1 MSNITLAPQQEEAM
15 RAILAWVDKIQQGE
29 FASLGDTP
37 YFVLTGYAG
46 TGKTTLMQFL
56 IEEIGASRITCATVT
71 GKAMNVLKRK
81 VGDEVTTR
89 TIHNL
94 LYKPISSPAFRN
106 LLHQLRN
113 TSKESPQY
121 EELIKRYR
129 KMAGKDDVGFDIKE
143 DQDDTSEILIVDE
156 ASMLSE
162 WMFNDLKELNKPI
175 LMVGDDMQ
183 LPPVAAKSIFESLG
197 VQARLTEV
205 HRQALDNPIL
215 RLATAIR
222 EGDTETVRQW
232 RRHKFDIGMAMRAGK
247 VLCYTNRTRHNIN
260 RMIRK
265 QRGYDSETPVKGDTL
280 ICTRNASGYAWVN
293 GAECEALSD
302 FQTNGGA
309 IGEMEVAYEGNDRGP
324 TDAYIH
330 DCVKNYRDCPELA
343 MSWDEL
349 PQTARC
355 FDYGYAITVHK
366 AQGSEW
372 DNVLLYDD
380 AKWVAKRNG
389 MAARQRWLYTAVTR
403 AKENLAWVE

>member
-1 MSNITLAPQQEEAM
+1 MGK
-15 RAILAWVDKIQQGE
+15 ILAWIEKIRAGDMPE
-29 FASLGDTP
+29 LGDTP
-37 YFVLTGYAG
+37 YFILSGYAG

-56 IEEIGASRITCATVT
+56 IEEIGANNITCATVT

-81 VGDEVTTR
+81 VGDEVNTR

-94 LYKPISSPAFRN
+94 LYKPVGSPAYRN
-106 LLHQLRN
+106 LLHLIRT
-113 TSKESPQY
+113 TSKDDPQY
-121 EELIKRYR
+121 EGLIKRYR

-143 DQDDTSEILIVDE
+143 ESDDDAEILIIDE

-162 WMFNDLKELNKPI
+162 RMFNDLRELNKP
-175 LMVGDDMQ
+175 LLLVGDDMQ
-183 LPPVAAKSIFESLG
+183 LPPVAAKSIFETLG
-197 VQARLTEV
+197 VDSRLTEV

-222 EGDTETVRQW
+222 EGDADTVNNW
-232 RRHKFDIGMAMRAGK
+232 KRHRFDIGMAARAGK

-260 RMIRK
+260 RMLRK
-265 QRGYDSETPVKGDTL
+265 KHGFESEFPVKGDTL
-280 ICTRNASGYAWVN
+280 ICTRNARGYAWVN

-302 FQTNGGA
+302 FQQDGGP
-309 IGEMEVAYEGNDRGP
+309 IGEMEVAYEGSDRGP
-324 TDAYIH
+324 VDAYIH

-349 PQTARC
+349 PREARC

-380 AKWVAKRNG
+380 AKWVAKKNG